1 MPLIK
6 QRGER
11 VKGVL
16 EFSKKQ
22 SQEHVKAWGHC
33 IYSVS
38 FTNRGGAIR
47 LKHPQVE
54 HTPSWWLPTQPS
66 HYTPLSNDSS
76 SPLNSPQHGVPKPP
90 DITAANTLLQ
100 GERDY
105 SSLTYLH
112 KVSLLLTS
120 ENQKSII
127 S

>member
-6 QRGER
+6 QRGQR

-22 SQEHVKAWGHC
+22 SQGARVKAWGHC

-54 HTPSWWLPTQPS
+54 HTPLPGITNTTQPLI
-66 HYTPLSNDSS
+66 PLSKSD
-76 SPLNSPQHGVPKPP
+76 P
-90 DITAANTLLQ
+90 
-100 GERDY
+100 
-105 SSLTYLH
+105 SSL
-112 KVSLLLTS
+112 
-120 ENQKSII
+120 
-127 S
+127 